1 MWISKWV
8 IPKRAFEGFLC
19 PSQNFVG
26 VNGNFTLVS
35 DGESQAQ
42 VEQNYLIFS

>member
-1 MWISKWV
+1 MSN
-8 IPKRAFEGFLC
+8 PKESLWRFSLG